1 MFCDV
6 ALATRIEAAEARLVA
21 EASRG
26 VARRVPDAYVVDIG
40 GGTAAF
46 TEPGSPLNKVAG
58 LGFTDLDEAAWS
70 EVERE
75 IHRRGAPVQVE
86 LSTLADPRIAAFLCA
101 RGHRLVAVENV
112 SGRSLAVVP
121 TPAASEIAVEVLTE
135 GEAQDPE
142 RLREWLDVMV
152 TGFGSPDTMGVG
164 VPESF
169 DRALIE
175 RVVRDF
181 QGARGVVL
189 FLARRNGEPAGAASM
204 RLDAGIAQL
213 CGAATLP
220 PHRRRGVQTALL
232 HRRLQHA
239 ARSGCDLA
247 VVTTQPG
254 SKSQQNAQ
262 AAGFALLYARN
273 VLLAEPE

>member
-26 VARRVPDAYVVDIG
+26 VARRLPDAYVVDIG

-58 LGFTDLDEAAWS
+58 LGFTDLDEDAWN

-112 SGRSLAVVP
+112 SGRSLASVP
-121 TPAASEIAVEVLTE
+121 TSAVGEVAIEVLQRRGSQE
-135 GEAQDPE
+135 PE
-142 RLREWLDVMV
+142 RLSEWLDVMV
-152 TGFGSPDTMGVG
+152 TGFGSPDTAGAG
-164 VPESF
+164 EPQSI
-169 DRALIE
+169 DRAMME

-181 QGARGVVL
+181 QNARGVVL
-189 FLARRNGEPAGAASM
+189 FLCRRNGELAGAASM

-220 PHRRRGVQTALL
+220 LHRRRGVQSALL
-232 HRRLQHA
+232 HHRLQHA
-239 ARSGCDLA
+239 AQAGCDLA

-273 VLLAEPE
+273 VLLAAPT